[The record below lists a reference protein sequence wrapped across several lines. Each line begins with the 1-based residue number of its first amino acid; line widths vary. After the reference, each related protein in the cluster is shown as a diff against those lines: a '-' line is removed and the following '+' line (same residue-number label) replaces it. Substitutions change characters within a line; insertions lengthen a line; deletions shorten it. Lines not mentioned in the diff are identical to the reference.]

1 MQIDEKTLIAV
12 AAVLARISQNIANAL
27 EGDDVNSVDS
37 VSLLSLSESTT
48 PVMHYVS

>member
-12 AAVLARISQNIANAL
+12 AAVLNKISQNITKAL
-27 EGDDVNSVDS
+27 DNDDLDNE
-37 VSLLSLSESTT
+37 SLLNLSELVT